1 MCFLSLHRYFCAC
14 TLSSRACSLYL
25 SAGCPV
31 FCIGVHFTLALC
43 IDVSAHLIPVPRC
56 WQCPLCLCIDVY
68 VLVSSQGTLCPR
80 CIDVCIS
87 SQGTLCPRSLHR
99 CLHLISVV
107 SVSSRWCQAYS
118 PLAAGGVVHD
128 SLVQQV
134 AANSNKSGRQSP
146 PDSLLQSSGQ
156 PQPLTL
162 SVTFIRYR
170 SVSTHSPCLQ

>member
-1 MCFLSLHRYFCAC
+1 MVTIARMLSLCRRVLSVRFLSLHRYFCAR

-87 SQGTLCPRSLHR
+87 SQGTLCPRCIDVCILSQWSLCPH
-99 CLHLISVV
+99 
-107 SVSSRWCQAYS
+107 
-118 PLAAGGVVHD
+118 GGVRRIV
-128 SLVQQV
+128 L
-134 AANSNKSGRQSP
+134 SP
-146 PDSLLQSSGQ
+146 QAEWCM
-156 PQPLTL
+156 TL
-162 SVTFIRYR
+162 WCSK
-170 SVSTHSPCLQ
+170 